1 MLSVNFDHR
10 GQTLSNESRQRW
22 QFHAILPAHTV
33 LFKIWKLN
41 FKRKVRVLPYYQA
54 KLHNY
59 SSSYPVSYLTISKP
73 QHAENERCQ
82 QRFDAAKLPFWSLA
96 ASITAKWRTWHC
108 VTKRFLKRNSAFHLD
123 HVGMFC
129 CFFFFY
135 ALKPKLLR
143 FTDTLVWALWH
154 CVWEG
159 ATVQPMDSLDQST
172 LPLPEVIWGN
182 IPCDLHPRHP
192 KHPKTPNRCNIEKAT
207 KKPWWTGIGQCIQKT
222 TC

>member
-129 CFFFFY
+129 CFFFFTPWNRSCFVSPTLWSEHCGIVFGREPPSSLWTAWIKVPY
-135 ALKPKLLR
+135 PCLR
-143 FTDTLVWALWH
+143 
-154 CVWEG
+154 
-159 ATVQPMDSLDQST
+159 
-172 LPLPEVIWGN
+172 
-182 IPCDLHPRHP
+182 
-192 KHPKTPNRCNIEKAT
+192 
-207 KKPWWTGIGQCIQKT
+207 
-222 TC
+222 

>member
-1 MLSVNFDHR
+1 MNAANNVLMLPSYHFEAWR
-10 GQTLSNESRQRW
+10 PPSRQSEGLDIVWPSDSWRETQRSTW
-22 QFHAILPAHTV
+22 ITSVCFV
-33 LFKIWKLN
+33 L
-41 FKRKVRVLPYYQA
+41 
-54 KLHNY
+54 
-59 SSSYPVSYLTISKP
+59 
-73 QHAENERCQ
+73 
-82 QRFDAAKLPFWSLA
+82 
-96 ASITAKWRTWHC
+96 
-108 VTKRFLKRNSAFHLD
+108 
-123 HVGMFC
+123 
-129 CFFFFY
+129 FFFY

>member
-129 CFFFFY
+129 CFFFLRLETEAASFHRHFGLSIV
-135 ALKPKLLR
+135 ALCLGGSHRPAYGQPGSKYP
-143 FTDTLVWALWH
+143 TLA
-154 CVWEG
+154 
-159 ATVQPMDSLDQST
+159 
-172 LPLPEVIWGN
+172 WGN
-182 IPCDLHPRHP
+182 MR
-192 KHPKTPNRCNIEKAT
+192 
-207 KKPWWTGIGQCIQKT
+207 
-222 TC
+222 